1 MYKCY
6 GLKELLPLKVM
17 RFHKNRGYFSTR
29 YLMKCLAYA
38 PGFLRSDDLLKF
50 FTPAQKQEAMQAPF
64 YLWKKV
70 WSEIRLLIFYRK
82 YSFTRCH
89 RTYYDD
95 WLPELLSRTKELDSV
110 NLEDAGPEKIER
122 YFRGMDRL
130 IKEHCEPIGFGVMIH
145 TLGAI
150 TLLDMIL
157 EKWLGDNK
165 QIGFLLSGLPGN
177 RTFEANL
184 ETWRLSRGINA
195 STQLKAV
202 FTDHPA
208 SRIMTLMHET
218 EEGRVFLK
226 RIEAFIEDYDF
237 RGAEDREISFPR
249 WGDDPT
255 LLIDVLKFLVQAD
268 DETTPETVEKRNMA
282 KREAVTR
289 DIMETLS
296 RQRFGSIKKRLF
308 KFLLKYS
315 QIYSLFRENQRYEID
330 RVFYGERKAF
340 VAAGK
345 QLVRMGVLPDP
356 DDVWFLSK
364 EEVFDALWNRIK
376 PDEVRAVIV
385 PRKAEYRRYSQMTPS
400 MFIQGEREFDP
411 LPEEKIKSE
420 NLETSKSLTGV
431 AASPGLA
438 TGKAR
443 VMHSIRELTRIK
455 PGDILVTNSTD
466 PGWSSVFLLIKGLV
480 LETGGVLAHGTVLS
494 REYGLPAVTSVPD
507 ATRIIKDGDTITVD
521 GGMGSVTIAAGV

>member
-1 MYKCY
+1 M
-6 GLKELLPLKVM
+6 
-17 RFHKNRGYFSTR
+17 
-29 YLMKCLAYA
+29 
-38 PGFLRSDDLLKF
+38 
-50 FTPAQKQEAMQAPF
+50 
-64 YLWKKV
+64 
-70 WSEIRLLIFYRK
+70 SEIRLLIFYRK

-89 RTYYDD
+89 KTYYED
-95 WLPELLSRTKELDSV
+95 WLPELLLRTEELNSLD
-110 NLEDAGPEKIER
+110 LEDAGPEKIER

-150 TLLDMIL
+150 TIL
-157 EKWLGDNK
+157 EMVLQRWLGDTK
-165 QIGFLLSGLPGN
+165 QIGSLLSGIPGN

-184 ETWRLSRGINA
+184 ETWRLSREINV
-195 STQLKAV
+195 SPQLKAI
-202 FTDHPA
+202 FTDHAA
-208 SRIMTLMHET
+208 SRIITLMHET

-268 DETTPETVEKRNMA
+268 DETTPEAVEKRNMA

-289 DIMETLS
+289 DVMETLS
-296 RQRFGSIKKRLF
+296 RKRFGSIKKSMF
-308 KFLLKYS
+308 KFLLKYAR
-315 QIYSLFRENQRYEID
+315 IYSLFRENQRYEID

-345 QLVRMGVLPDP
+345 QLVRMGVLSDP
-356 DDVWFLSK
+356 DDIWFLSK
-364 EEVFDALWNRIK
+364 EEVFDALWNRMK
-376 PDEVRAVIV
+376 PDEVRTVIV
-385 PRKAEYRRYSQMTPS
+385 PRKAEYRRYTQVTPS

-411 LPEEKIKSE
+411 LPEEKVESE
-420 NLETSKSLTGV
+420 RLETSLLTGV
-431 AASPGLA
+431 AASPGQA

-494 REYGLPAVTSVPD
+494 REYGLPAVTSVLD

-521 GGMGSVTIAAGV
+521 GGMGSVSIAAGG